1 MQIRITLWS
10 LLDKSVSYF
19 EHPKHAS
26 RGKFLKDYCH
36 TIALGALCANGSHF
50 IWDTKIKT
58 FNYPSSNRMRIFTY
72 FCLIVIGMEA
82 ILQFYESFGER
93 IFQINLLKDEKVN
106 VTM

>member
-26 RGKFLKDYCH
+26 RGKFLKDYSH
-36 TIALGALCANGSHF
+36 TIALGLCANGSHF

-58 FNYPSSNRMRIFTY
+58 FNNPSSNRMRIFTY

-82 ILQFYESFGER
+82 ILQFYQSFGEG
-93 IFQINLLKDEKVN
+93 IFQINLLKDEKVKA
-106 VTM
+106 TM